1 MIIRG
6 IRWYFSSYDR
16 QQESP
21 QRWKEVKV
29 EKQELRLQ
37 NLCGKAICGSLV
49 TQMVKEAPSAMQKTM
64 GSISGLERSH
74 GDGNGYPF

>member
-1 MIIRG
+1 MVIRET
-6 IRWYFSSYDR
+6 RRYFPSYDK

-37 NLCGKAICGSLV
+37 NLCGKTICGSLV
-49 TQMVKEAPSAMQKTM
+49 AQMVKGAPSATQKTT